1 MVNGEVVVGGGWI
14 VRVID
19 RESEKAMKETF
30 KIMRKSLFDVCFISF
45 YSCNLMYIFMGLY
58 KYIYISPP
66 ACLD

>member
-30 KIMRKSLFDVCFISF
+30 KIMRKKFV
-45 YSCNLMYIFMGLY
+45 
-58 KYIYISPP
+58 
-66 ACLD
+66 